1 MTTRSVFPAVRLALI
16 AVLSAAVLAACGGDG
31 ADVSDAPTTA
41 AASTEQATESSAE
54 QLSPGDIEF
63 LTMMIP
69 HHGQALEMT
78 ALAETRAES
87 ADVKALAAEIAAAQG
102 PEIALMQDLLRQ
114 AGQPVPDPSSTDS
127 LHAGHAHSDMMAGM
141 LSAEEMDDLAAL
153 SGHDFDHLFLTGM
166 IYHHE
171 GAVAMAQERL
181 AESTSP
187 AIRDLAATI
196 DETQRAEIRRM
207 KALDLELSQHEGH

>member
-1 MTTRSVFPAVRLALI
+1 MTTRSVFPVLRLTLIATMAALAL
-16 AVLSAAVLAACGGDG
+16 SACGGETDEASSAG
-31 ADVSDAPTTA
+31 STTTA
-41 AASTEQATESSAE
+41 SPTQVQESPTE

-63 LTMMIP
+63 LEMMIP
-69 HHGQALEMT
+69 HHGQALQMT

-87 ADVKALAAEIAAAQG
+87 PEVKALAAQIAAAQG
-102 PEIALMQDLLRQ
+102 PEIELMQELLRE
-114 AGQPVPDPSSTDS
+114 AGRPVPDPTNTDS
-127 LHAGHAHSDMMAGM
+127 LHAGHAHSDVMAGM
-141 LSAEEMDDLAAL
+141 LSAEEMDDLA
-153 SGHDFDHLFLTGM
+153 SSRGHDFDHMFLSGM

-187 AIRDLAATI
+187 RIRELATVI

-207 KALDLELSQHEGH
+207 KALDLELSQHDGH